1 MTTPNAV
8 SAKPLDCLAQP
19 VARAPLVLEPNDGAD
34 GAPFRVTLHRAA
46 GGSRELSG
54 KENLALARGD
64 RIVMETSGGGGYG
77 APAKE

>member
-1 MTTPNAV
+1 M
-8 SAKPLDCLAQP
+8 
-19 VARAPLVLEPNDGAD
+19 
-34 GAPFRVTLHRAA
+34 TLHRAA

-64 RIVMETSGGGGYG
+64 RIVMEPSGGGGYG